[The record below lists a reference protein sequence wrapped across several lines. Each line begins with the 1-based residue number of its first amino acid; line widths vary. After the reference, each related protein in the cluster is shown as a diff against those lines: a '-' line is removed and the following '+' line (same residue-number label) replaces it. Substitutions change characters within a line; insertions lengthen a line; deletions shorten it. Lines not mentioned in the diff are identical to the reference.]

1 MPRVS
6 PEEAREA
13 AAGYRG
19 TGLDEFAQCYVCGPE
34 REDAFGVFPARVGD
48 REVVASP
55 WTPPAWTADDEG
67 RARPEH
73 VWAVLDCPT
82 YYASYLDGPQWSFLV
97 RLQVR
102 IDAPVAVGEEHVVV
116 AWPLGVEGRK
126 RHAAAAVLDRDGA
139 LLALGRGSWSSPAE
153 RDTSLGPMSIVIVGA
168 GPNLGLAIARRF
180 GREGFAVGLVSRTQA
195 KLDDLASQLE
205 SEGVTAAGAAADIRD
220 SDALTAAI
228 RSLAE
233 RLGEV
238 EVLEYSPLPAPEFMK
253 PILETTVDDVR
264 GPIEFSILGAVAAT
278 QAVVGPMRDAGRGT
292 ILFTTGGAAINPYP
306 LRAGV
311 GISFAGEVAYAR
323 MLHDE
328 LADSGVHVAH
338 TAIGGR
344 IAPGMDHE
352 PSDVADVLW
361 SHHADRGAFQ
371 TRLGIPD

>member
-1 MPRVS
+1 
-6 PEEAREA
+6 
-13 AAGYRG
+13 
-19 TGLDEFAQCYVCGPE
+19 
-34 REDAFGVFPARVGD
+34 
-48 REVVASP
+48 
-55 WTPPAWTADDEG
+55 
-67 RARPEH
+67 
-73 VWAVLDCPT
+73 
-82 YYASYLDGPQWSFLV
+82 
-97 RLQVR
+97 
-102 IDAPVAVGEEHVVV
+102 
-116 AWPLGVEGRK
+116 
-126 RHAAAAVLDRDGA
+126 
-139 LLALGRGSWSSPAE
+139 
-153 RDTSLGPMSIVIVGA
+153 MSIVIVGA

-228 RSLAE
+228 RSLAG

-278 QAVVGPMRDAGRGT
+278 QAVIGPMRDAGRGT
-292 ILFTTGGAAINPYP
+292 IMFTTGGAAINPYP

-311 GISFAGEVAYAR
+311 GVSFAGEVAYAR

-328 LADSGVHVAH
+328 LADSGIHVAH

-361 SHHADRGAFQ
+361 SHHVDRGAFQ